1 MSCIHVLD
9 CHILLFSV
17 IIYYFHASL
26 YFKNV
31 FESKEMQRRG
41 NQGLETSVKRRED
54 ETIFFFKSN
63 KSVDY
68 SFMEKMKVENTGNST
83 INNS

>member
-1 MSCIHVLD
+1 MR
-9 CHILLFSV
+9 
-17 IIYYFHASL
+17 
-26 YFKNV
+26 
-31 FESKEMQRRG
+31 RRG
-41 NQGLETSVKRRED
+41 NQGSETSVKRRED
-54 ETIFFFKSN
+54 ETIYFKSD

>member
-1 MSCIHVLD
+1 MYSCN
-9 CHILLFSV
+9 
-17 IIYYFHASL
+17 YFLSCL

>member
-1 MSCIHVLD
+1 
-9 CHILLFSV
+9 
-17 IIYYFHASL
+17 
-26 YFKNV
+26 
-31 FESKEMQRRG
+31 MQRRG
-41 NQGLETSVKRRED
+41 NQGSETSVKRRED
-54 ETIFFFKSN
+54 ETIYFFKSN